1 MNNMDADRNWTAVN
15 DHLEGL
21 RAETAT
27 RRLLKLHPAPARQQ
41 VRANIW
47 ARLLPA
53 LRRLEGWLERH
64 AGTVQA
70 G

>member
-1 MNNMDADRNWTAVN
+1 MHTDRNMTALN

-27 RRLLKLHPAPARQQ
+27 RRLLKLHPAPARRPRMN
-41 VRANIW
+41 VW
-47 ARLLPA
+47 ARLLPS

-64 AGTVQA
+64 AGTVQT